1 LRGARSGA
9 RRGASRLRRFILEND
24 LLEALIALPEQ
35 LFLRILADLKDGD
48 EFERQ
53 RLKRDLVFAPAWI
66 AEVLRRI
73 AEER

>member
-1 LRGARSGA
+1 
-9 RRGASRLRRFILEND
+9 
-24 LLEALIALPEQ
+24 LIALPEQ